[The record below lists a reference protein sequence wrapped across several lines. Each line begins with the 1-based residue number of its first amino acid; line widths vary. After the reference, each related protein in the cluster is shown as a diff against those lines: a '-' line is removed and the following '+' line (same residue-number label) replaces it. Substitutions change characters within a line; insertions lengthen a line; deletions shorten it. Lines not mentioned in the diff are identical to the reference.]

1 MVSVLAMDL
10 TLSEEDR
17 QIRRAAKEL
26 AEKEFAEDAFSW
38 HEEYPAENAQVLAD
52 NGYLGMTLPEEY
64 GGAGMS
70 FFDALMAMEGIGEVC
85 PDTALLLVTTNTGN
99 MQIVAKFAEEQYA
112 KQYLEPVCE
121 GDNTYVAIAMS
132 EPQAGS
138 AVTDMATT
146 AEDDGDA
153 WVLNGQKAWVSS
165 ADKSAAFVTYVR
177 LPNGDVGSVLVDRDN
192 PGLEV
197 SEPDYN
203 MYDEPQYSI
212 FLDDCRVD
220 KSRGLVTGREAFK
233 EQIRTYNVNRVL
245 GMAGNWV
252 MAKWL
257 FDDALEYA
265 QHREQ
270 GGVPIADHQA
280 VSHRLADMAIKLET
294 SRWLIY
300 RALSG
305 DDLPGRALSCMTKV
319 YAAEKLHEVV
329 DGALQTKAANGFVG
343 DTPESYAYR
352 RLRGYQIAGG
362 TPDIHRNNV
371 AKSLFAQG
379 YPDIE

>member
-1 MVSVLAMDL
+1 MDL
-10 TLSEEDR
+10 TLTDEQR
-17 QIRRAAKEL
+17 AIRRAARDL
-26 AEKEFAEDAFSW
+26 AESEFADDAFE
-38 HEEYPAENAQVLAD
+38 HHGEFPAENAEVLAEH
-52 NGYLGMTLPEEY
+52 GYLGMTLPEKY
-64 GGAGMS
+64 GGADAS
-70 FFDALMAMEGIGEVC
+70 FFELLMAMEGIGSVC
-85 PDTALLLVTTNTGN
+85 PNTASLLHSTNTGN

-112 KQYLEPVCE
+112 EEYLPRICE
-121 GDNTYVAIAMS
+121 GEDTYICIAMS
-132 EPQAGS
+132 EPEAGS
-138 AVTDMATT
+138 AVTDMSTT

-153 WVLNGQKAWVSS
+153 WVINGQKAWVSS
-165 ADKSAAFVTYVR
+165 AHKSQAFVTYTQM
-177 LPNGDVGSVLVDRDN
+177 PDGNVGSVLIDRDN

-197 SEPDYN
+197 ADSDEN
-203 MYDEPQYSI
+203 MYGDKQASI

-220 KSRGLVTGREAFK
+220 KSRGLVTGPEAFK
-233 EQIRTYNVNRVL
+233 EQMRTYNVNRVM

-252 MAKWL
+252 IAKWL

-270 GGVPIADHQA
+270 GGRPIADYQA

-319 YAAEKLHEVV
+319 HAGEKLHEVV
-329 DGALQTKAANGFVG
+329 DDALQIKAANGFVG

-352 RLRGYQIAGG
+352 RLRGYLIAGG

-371 AKSLFAQG
+371 AKSLFDHG
-379 YPDIE
+379 YPEVE

>member
-1 MVSVLAMDL
+1 MDL
-10 TLSEEDR
+10 TLTEEHR
-17 QIRRAAKEL
+17 QIRRAAREL
-26 AEKEFAEDAFSW
+26 AEEEFAEDAFTW
-38 HEEYPAENAQVLAD
+38 HEEYPAENARILAEH
-52 NGYLGMTLPEEY
+52 GYLGMTLPEEY
-64 GGAGMS
+64 GGGGMG
-70 FFDALMAMEGIGEVC
+70 FFDALMALEGIGEVC

-99 MQIVAKFAEEQYA
+99 MQIVAKFAEEEYA
-112 KQYLEPVCE
+112 REYLEPVCAGE
-121 GDNTYVAIAMS
+121 NTYVAIAMS
-132 EPQAGS
+132 EPGAGS

-153 WVLNGQKAWVSS
+153 WVVDGQKAWVSR
-165 ADKSAAFVTYVR
+165 AGKSSAFVTYVR
-177 LPNGDVGSVLVDRDN
+177 LPDGNIGSVLVDSDN

-197 SEPDYN
+197 GDPDYN

-212 FLDDCRVD
+212 YLDDCRVD
-220 KSRGLVTGREAFK
+220 KSRSLVTGPESFK
-233 EQIRTYNVNRVL
+233 EQIRTYNVNRVM

-252 MAKWL
+252 IAKWL

-270 GGVPIADHQA
+270 GGNPIADYQA
-280 VSHRLADMAIKLET
+280 VSHRLTDMAINLET

-305 DDLPGRALSCMTKV
+305 DELPGRALSCMTKV
-319 YAAEKLHEVV
+319 HAAEKLHEVV
-329 DGALQTKAANGFVG
+329 DDALQIKAANGFVG

-352 RLRGYQIAGG
+352 RLRGYLIAGG

-371 AKSLFAQG
+371 AKSLLKHG
-379 YPDIE
+379 YPEVE